1 MTKIEVFGTGCA
13 KCKRTAKNVETAVKE
28 LGIAAEVVKVEE
40 IGAITDRGVMLTPAL
55 AVDGEVVVEGRVP
68 TVDEVKEILTEA
80 A

>member
-1 MTKIEVFGTGCA
+1 
-13 KCKRTAKNVETAVKE
+13 AKNVETAVKE

-40 IGAITDRGVMLTPAL
+40 IDAITDRGVMLTPAL